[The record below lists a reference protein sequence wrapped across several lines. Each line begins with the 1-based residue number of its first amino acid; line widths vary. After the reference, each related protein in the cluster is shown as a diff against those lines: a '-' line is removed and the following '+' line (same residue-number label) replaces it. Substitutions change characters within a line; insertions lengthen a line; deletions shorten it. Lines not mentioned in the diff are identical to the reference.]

1 MDTIVA
7 SSSAINI
14 WLVKYKLHIWG
25 ILLTENDS
33 DCYRYDNVRIAQKF
47 CTKHGLPWNNAFYL
61 ENSLKCGNENFFLVI
76 GVYNKDIYHK

>member
-25 ILLTENDS
+25 TLLTENDS

-47 CTKHGLPWNNAFYL
+47 CTKHGLPWNAFYL
-61 ENSLKCGNENFFLVI
+61 ENSLKCGNENFVI
-76 GVYNKDIYHK
+76 YPNHQKKDIYHK